1 MLAVILRGKK
11 KGIEKE
17 TLFFVREILKKREKL
32 EDFHTLCQEMQL
44 NDTLIPPPSPL
55 TPPTPPRPK
64 KKKERKEESFI
75 CNFKGKINP
84 CSKTDGLNMP
94 ALNMRLTCT

>member
-55 TPPTPPRPK
+55 TPPTLPPAQK
-64 KKKERKEESFI
+64 KKRKERKKASYVILKEKLI
-75 CNFKGKINP
+75 LAVKLMG
-84 CSKTDGLNMP
+84 
-94 ALNMRLTCT
+94 LTCLHLTCA

>member
-1 MLAVILRGKK
+1 MLAFVLRGKK

-55 TPPTPPRPK
+55 TPPPSQK

-84 CSKTDGLNMP
+84 CSKTDALNMS

>member
-1 MLAVILRGKK
+1 MLAVLLRGKK

-55 TPPTPPRPK
+55 TPPPK
-64 KKKERKEESFI
+64 KKKGKERKKASYVILKEKLI
-75 CNFKGKINP
+75 LAVKLTG
-84 CSKTDGLNMP
+84 
-94 ALNMRLTCT
+94 LTCLHLTCA

>member
-1 MLAVILRGKK
+1 MLAVLLRGKK

-55 TPPTPPRPK
+55 TPPTLPPAQK
-64 KKKERKEESFI
+64 KKRKERKKASYVILKEKLI
-75 CNFKGKINP
+75 LAVKLMG
-84 CSKTDGLNMP
+84 
-94 ALNMRLTCT
+94 LTCLHLTCA

>member
-1 MLAVILRGKK
+1 MLAVLLRGKK

-44 NDTLIPPPSPL
+44 NDTLIPPPSP
-55 TPPTPPRPK
+55 PPPPPPPPK

-84 CSKTDGLNMP
+84 CSKTDGLNMS

>member
-1 MLAVILRGKK
+1 MLAVLLRGKK

-55 TPPTPPRPK
+55 TPPPLPPPK
-64 KKKERKEESFI
+64 KKKGKKGRK
-75 CNFKGKINP
+75 
-84 CSKTDGLNMP
+84 LHM
-94 ALNMRLTCT
+94 

>member
-1 MLAVILRGKK
+1 MLAVLLRGKK

-44 NDTLIPPPSPL
+44 NDTLIPPPSP
-55 TPPTPPRPK
+55 PTPPPPQK
-64 KKKERKEESFI
+64 KKNLTDFVKEHK
-75 CNFKGKINP
+75 KQP
-84 CSKTDGLNMP
+84 DKT
-94 ALNMRLTCT
+94 T

>member
-1 MLAVILRGKK
+1 MLAFVLRGKK

-55 TPPTPPRPK
+55 TPPPPK
-64 KKKERKEESFI
+64 KKKRKERKKASYVILKEKLI
-75 CNFKGKINP
+75 LAVKLMG
-84 CSKTDGLNMP
+84 
-94 ALNMRLTCT
+94 LTCLHLTCA

>member
-1 MLAVILRGKK
+1 MLAVLLRGKK

-44 NDTLIPPPSPL
+44 NDTLIPPPI
-55 TPPTPPRPK
+55 PPPPPPPPPQK
-64 KKKERKEESFI
+64 KKKGKKGRK
-75 CNFKGKINP
+75 
-84 CSKTDGLNMP
+84 LHM
-94 ALNMRLTCT
+94 

>member
-55 TPPTPPRPK
+55 TPPPQK
-64 KKKERKEESFI
+64 KKGKERKKASYVILKEKLI
-75 CNFKGKINP
+75 LAVKLTG
-84 CSKTDGLNMP
+84 
-94 ALNMRLTCT
+94 LTCLHLTCA

>member
-1 MLAVILRGKK
+1 MLAVLLRGKK

-55 TPPTPPRPK
+55 TPPTLPPAQK
-64 KKKERKEESFI
+64 KKRKERKKASYVILKEKLI
-75 CNFKGKINP
+75 LAVKLTG
-84 CSKTDGLNMP
+84 
-94 ALNMRLTCT
+94 LTCLHLTCA

>member
-1 MLAVILRGKK
+1 MLAVLLRGKK

-32 EDFHTLCQEMQL
+32 EDFHTLCQEMQI

-55 TPPTPPRPK
+55 TPPPK
-64 KKKERKEESFI
+64 KKKRKERKKASYVILKEKLI
-75 CNFKGKINP
+75 LAVKLMG
-84 CSKTDGLNMP
+84 
-94 ALNMRLTCT
+94 LTCLHLTCA

>member
-1 MLAVILRGKK
+1 MLAFVLRGKK

-55 TPPTPPRPK
+55 TPPPSQ
-64 KKKERKEESFI
+64 KKKERK
-75 CNFKGKINP
+75 KGRK
-84 CSKTDGLNMP
+84 LHM
-94 ALNMRLTCT
+94 

>member
-1 MLAVILRGKK
+1 MLAVLLRGKK

-55 TPPTPPRPK
+55 TPPPPPPQK
-64 KKKERKEESFI
+64 KKRKERKKASYVILKEKLI
-75 CNFKGKINP
+75 LAVKLMG
-84 CSKTDGLNMP
+84 
-94 ALNMRLTCT
+94 LTCLHLTCA

>member
-55 TPPTPPRPK
+55 TPPPPPPAQK
-64 KKKERKEESFI
+64 KKRKERKKASYVILKEKLI
-75 CNFKGKINP
+75 LAVKLMG
-84 CSKTDGLNMP
+84 
-94 ALNMRLTCT
+94 LTCLHLTCA